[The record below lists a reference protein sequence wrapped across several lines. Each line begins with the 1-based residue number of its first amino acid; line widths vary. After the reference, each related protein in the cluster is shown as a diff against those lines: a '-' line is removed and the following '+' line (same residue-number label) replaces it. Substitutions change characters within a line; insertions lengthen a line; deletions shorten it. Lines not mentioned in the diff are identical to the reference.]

1 MADENLPGAQ
11 GDSSLL
17 SRRPALARLLKAGA
31 AAWAGGMVTPAV
43 SYLWPA
49 LREGPGQKTVKAAA
63 QNEIPVGASKLVQGA
78 GKPVIVIRLGETEYR
93 AFSAVCTH
101 LGCLVQWRNAERDIF
116 CPCHGGRFSLEG
128 KVIGGPPPH
137 PLTPYPAAVV
147 NGDVQVKLSV
157 D

>member
-1 MADENLPGAQ
+1 MAEPSLSGVP

-31 AAWAGGMVTPAV
+31 AAWAAGIVTPAV

-49 LREGPGQKTVKAAA
+49 LREGPGQKTIKAAA
-63 QNEIPVGASKLVQGA
+63 QNELPVGASKLVQGG

-101 LGCLVQWRNAERDIF
+101 LGCLVQWRSAEKDLF

-128 KVIGGPPPH
+128 KVLAGPPPH
-137 PLTPYPAAVV
+137 PLARYPAVVV